1 MIILSSNIG
10 YFFNKIILVM
20 LMKKKLIEIVV
31 WMILWVL
38 IFMVLWNMYF

>member
-10 YFFNKIILVM
+10 YFFGIILVM

-31 WMILWVL
+31 WIILWVL